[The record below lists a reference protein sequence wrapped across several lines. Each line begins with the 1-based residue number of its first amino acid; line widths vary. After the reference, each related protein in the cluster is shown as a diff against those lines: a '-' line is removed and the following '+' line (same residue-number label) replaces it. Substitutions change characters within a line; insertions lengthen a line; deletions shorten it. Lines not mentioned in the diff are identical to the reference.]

1 MLSVICDMP
10 AIDAV
15 CDRHGKD
22 SAYGSD
28 CMHACTEFVYDDACA
43 CMCVY
48 TDRQTDTHTHTF
60 TATVTVT
67 VTVTVTD
74 TVTLCVCVCVCVRER
89 ERERE
94 TQTHTRTRTH
104 TRSCLTE
111 LVQLAGQRALGKV
124 TVRRLKKRRE
134 LVPLAEH
141 KLSAPRTTH
150 ENVPQHSCLAL
161 PDSEPAFTSTIS
173 LAFTHRAADAR
184 GGAAAR
190 RARRPLLRVIAEIAR
205 HAPAAAELA
214 GGAHVRPHVGDV
226 KTIRCTFHCIVHVLP
241 APLAKAIS
249 CSTPARRRPLTV
261 LSPCLRGL
269 EGGLAKVLES
279 QCNRVFTGQTL
290 CSGDF

>member
-1 MLSVICDMP
+1 MHVR
-10 AIDAV
+10 V
-15 CDRHGKD
+15 HRH
-22 SAYGSD
+22 
-28 CMHACTEFVYDDACA
+28 
-43 CMCVY
+43 
-48 TDRQTDTHTHTF
+48 THTHTH
-60 TATVTVT
+60 THTHSQPQSQSQSQSQSQTQTHSV
-67 VTVTVTD
+67 
-74 TVTLCVCVCVCVRER
+74 CVCVCVCERER

-261 LSPCLRGL
+261 LSPCLHGL

-279 QCNRVFTGQTL
+279 QCRRVFTGQTL